1 MPLTP
6 SETVNMRLMVLRTGV
21 TRFKMQYHDISKG
34 LRIRSD
40 NFHGYSHIDI
50 ELPGRSKSTVG
61 LRDITEDSSMHESY
75 EFIINYILQIAE
87 RNDNPLAGVIY
98 WLSPALIL
106 PYNLLLLFCT
116 LRDKYKPLTSLTTIA
131 RFIQIDIVN
140 HVESGRKLRSYD
152 YQNMIKNKFEWISKE
167 EEKDGMQLPLNVI
180 GTKYSSAIAARSPGA
195 FVKFK
200 GYNETSG
207 IIKDVAPAA
216 YLIDLRKDE
225 HKNSKDVEVRYYD
238 SQIDKD

>member
-1 MPLTP
+1 
-6 SETVNMRLMVLRTGV
+6 
-21 TRFKMQYHDISKG
+21 
-34 LRIRSD
+34 
-40 NFHGYSHIDI
+40 
-50 ELPGRSKSTVG
+50 
-61 LRDITEDSSMHESY
+61 MHESY

-87 RNDNPLAGVIY
+87 KNDNPLAGVIY

-152 YQNMIKNKFEWISKE
+152 YQNMIKNKFEWISEE

-216 YLIDLRKDE
+216 YPIDLRKDE